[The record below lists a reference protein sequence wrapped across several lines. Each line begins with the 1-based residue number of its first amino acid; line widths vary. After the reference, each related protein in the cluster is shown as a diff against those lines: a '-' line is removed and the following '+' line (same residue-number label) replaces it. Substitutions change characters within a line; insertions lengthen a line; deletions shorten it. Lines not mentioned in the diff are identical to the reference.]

1 MKTLLIFLKAPYSGH
16 KMREETMC
24 NMWSCVFPFH
34 YVQNYHGNLGFLSWN
49 IIEKSLKIFEAC
61 LWEPW
66 MSNRRRYEGLWYL
79 GCASLHSTIPFPHTS
94 ITPFS
99 PCPHSQLLAEGPGVL
114 AAEVGSHS
122 SSQASPLPT
131 TRPLWEQSLLV
142 TTAAR
147 NIQDKGE
154 PALQWHHNE
163 RDGIS
168 NHQRLD
174 CLQNHLFRRRSK
186 EHQPSASLAFVR
198 GIHRWPVNS
207 PHKGPVTRKIFPF
220 DEVIVRYET
229 ETLSTLL
236 ARREGNLPF
245 TAGFPSQRS
254 SYAELCCFL
263 WC

>member
-16 KMREETMC
+16 KMREESMC

-154 PALQWHHNE
+154 PALKWRHNE
-163 RDGIS
+163 RDLKS
-168 NHQRLD
+168 PATRLFAESFVQAQIKGTSTFRIT
-174 CLQNHLFRRRSK
+174 CLC
-186 EHQPSASLAFVR
+186 
-198 GIHRWPVNS
+198 
-207 PHKGPVTRKIFPF
+207 KGDSPVTSEFPTQRASNAVNISF
-220 DEVIVRYET
+220 WRGHREIWDGNAFHITCPAWGE
-229 ETLSTLL
+229 STIY
-236 ARREGNLPF
+236 RRIPITKE
-245 TAGFPSQRS
+245 
-254 SYAELCCFL
+254 
-263 WC
+263 